1 MIAKNNVIAANLL
14 DKNKSTNVLIGI
26 CVAFATLFT
35 AFELTQ
41 TDVKEDESDEPI
53 YEMATEEDMIPVTIQ
68 EEQQPAAPV
77 VNNNVQPEILQ
88 IVEDNVEIKD
98 EKIET
103 TEEVN
108 QVIVGTVGTGA
119 PVAAAT
125 GPVGPV
131 AVSTGPVVEQVDDDR
146 IFEVVEQNAMFPGGD
161 EACYKWLSENIKY
174 PSICQEQGIQGRVF
188 LSFVVNKD
196 GSIEQI
202 KVMRSPDQHLSDE
215 AVRVVG
221 KMPKWKPARQGNKNV
236 RSKFNLPVMFKL
248 N

>member
-1 MIAKNNVIAANLL
+1 MEGTIIAEDIRQQRGT
-14 DKNKSTNVLIGI
+14 SILIGL
-26 CVAFATLFT
+26 CVTLAVLFA

-41 TDVKEDESDEPI
+41 IEVKEDVSDEPI

-88 IVEDNVEIKD
+88 IVEDEVEIKD

-108 QVIVGTVGTGA
+108 QVIVGTQGTGA
-119 PVAAAT
+119 PTAVA
-125 GPVGPV
+125 GPPV
-131 AVSTGPVVEQVDDDR
+131 AVGPVVESVDDDK
-146 IFEVVEQNAMFPGGD
+146 IFDVVEQNAQFPGGE
-161 EACYKWLSENIKY
+161 EACYKWLGEHIKY

-188 LSFVVNKD
+188 VSFVVNKD
-196 GSIEQI
+196 GSIVDV
-202 KVMRSPDQHLSDE
+202 KVMRSPDDNLSKE
-215 AVRVVG
+215 AERVV
-221 KMPKWKPARQGNKNV
+221 KQMPKWKPARQGNKTV
-236 RSKFNLPVMFKL
+236 RSRFNLPVMFRL